1 MNLEKIRELSKKYDT
16 DHQTASAA
24 LTPRFKALV
33 EKYGVSAVS
42 AATDLK
48 ESTVTQYA
56 RCKEVPVSEYAVK
69 KAETILPSL

>member
-1 MNLEKIRELSKKYDT
+1 MNLEKIRQLSKKYDA
-16 DHQTASAA
+16 DHQKAGEA

-33 EKYGVSAVS
+33 EKFGVSAVS

-56 RCKEVPVSEYAVK
+56 RCKEVPVSEYAVE
-69 KAETILPSL
+69 KAETILASL